1 MMTMEKVKEVIAV
14 LLMLYIVAGIFALL
28 YQLLVWHSFSKV
40 FSYTL
45 LVALVSLKGTV
56 VCMRRNYEEKELTK
70 SDWSKIIF
78 LLQLGLLIFCLILIV
93 TFSLKAQW
101 IAALMAL
108 LIFLFSAYRVKSI
121 NPFTDTNL

>member
-1 MMTMEKVKEVIAV
+1 
-14 LLMLYIVAGIFALL
+14 MLYIVAGIFALL
-28 YQLLVWHSFSKV
+28 YQLLVWNSFSKV

-45 LVALVSLKGTV
+45 LVALVSLKGTA

-70 SDWSKIIF
+70 SDWSKLIF
-78 LLQLGLLIFCLILIV
+78 LLQLSLLIFCLILIV

-108 LIFLFSAYRVKSI
+108 LIFLLSAYRVKSI
-121 NPFTDTNL
+121 NPFTNTNL